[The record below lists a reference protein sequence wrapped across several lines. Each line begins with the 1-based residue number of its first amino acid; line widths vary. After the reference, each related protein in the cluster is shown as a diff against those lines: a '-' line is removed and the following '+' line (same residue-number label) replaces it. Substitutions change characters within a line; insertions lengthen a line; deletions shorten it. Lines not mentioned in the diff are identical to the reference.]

1 MSDYGLKVHV
11 RHGMEEAER
20 IVREELAKEGF
31 GILSEID
38 VAATL
43 QTKLGIDTTPYRIL
57 GACNPTLAAQALE
70 SERDIGL
77 LLPCNVV
84 VYGEGEGTVVAALNP
99 SVMVDQTGNP
109 DLDPVAKEATA
120 RLARVIAAVEAAA

>member
-1 MSDYGLKVHV
+1 MTDYGLKTRT

-43 QTKLGIDTTPYRIL
+43 QTKLGLDVTPYRIL
-57 GACNPTLAAQALE
+57 GACNPALAAQALE
-70 SERDIGL
+70 AERDIGL

-84 VYGEGEGTVVAALNP
+84 VYTDGEGTVVAALNP
-99 SVMVDQTGNP
+99 ATMVEQTGNP
-109 DLDPVAKEATA
+109 DLDQVAKEATA
-120 RLARVIAAVEAAA
+120 RLERVIAAVEGAV

>member
-1 MSDYGLKVHV
+1 MSDYGLKAHTP
-11 RHGMEEAER
+11 HGMEEAER

-43 QTKLGIDTTPYRIL
+43 ETKLGIDVTPYRIL
-57 GACNPTLAAQALE
+57 GACNPSLAARALE
-70 SERDIGL
+70 AERDIGL

-84 VYGEGEGTVVAALNP
+84 VYSEGEGTVVAALNP
-99 SVMVDQTGNP
+99 GTMVEQTGNP
-109 DLDPVAKEATA
+109 DLDPVAKEAMA
-120 RLARVIAAVEAAA
+120 RLERVIAAVEAAA

>member
-1 MSDYGLKVHV
+1 MSDYGLKTIT

-20 IVREELAKEGF
+20 LVRDELAKEGF
-31 GILSEID
+31 GVLTEID

-43 QTKLGIDTTPYRIL
+43 KTKLDIETSPYLIL
-57 GACNPTLAAQALE
+57 GACNPSLAAQALE

-84 VYGEGEGTVVAALNP
+84 VYSEGDGTVVAALNP
-99 SVMVDQTGNP
+99 GVMVEQTGNP
-109 DLDPVAKEATA
+109 ELDQVAKEAMA
-120 RLARVIAAVEAAA
+120 RLERVIAAVEAAG